1 MPPTPEARMPPL
13 HPTERRVLLGLLEHP
28 RLSDSGLAQR
38 LDLNRSTFASAK
50 AALRRRRVYRTVML
64 PDFAALGF
72 ELLMVATG
80 QLATSLDSEQRRRSW
95 RHVHGAHAHF
105 FTLSNA
111 EKLVTM
117 AMGHNYTQLQHRLDL
132 FSYHYSHRDFL
143 DPGSLRVS
151 FFPLALSRF
160 HVMLDW
166 AGVVRAHLGIEPS
179 VAAHTSSPAVPPPAA
194 APSAAARSPHAPHPA
209 RAHSAGHPPVVPPSF
224 DPGSATR
231 LKPRQ
236 RAVLRALVAEPE
248 ATDGRI
254 AELADVSRITAAQ
267 LRRQLYDDGLLAPQC
282 VVSPRALG
290 LRLWVLVQ
298 LSFTP
303 GSLPEQR
310 APATAELLGLTPLTY
325 IEQQQE
331 ALAIFLF
338 PGVET
343 FQATLNTLT
352 RAFETGGH
360 LASKPQTQMFLL
372 GDVKFAHPYNF
383 AGNLAIGESEPP
395 THHH

>member
-1 MPPTPEARMPPL
+1 M
-13 HPTERRVLLGLLEHP
+13 LLGLLEHP
-28 RLSDSGLAQR
+28 RLTDSRLAQR

-50 AALRRRRVYRTVML
+50 AALRRRHIYRTVMR

-80 QLATSLDSEQRRRSW
+80 QLATSRDSEQRRRSW

-105 FTLSNA
+105 FTISNA

-160 HVMLDW
+160 HVALDW
-166 AGVVRAHLGIEPS
+166 AGVARAHLELE
-179 VAAHTSSPAVPPPAA
+179 SPTTAPATAPAA
-194 APSAAARSPHAPHPA
+194 ARASLLTSPSSATDPSLQRADTGPGTASHPA
-209 RAHSAGHPPVVPPSF
+209 GTRATGHPPGALPSF
-224 DPGSATR
+224 DPCAATR

-236 RAVLRALVAEPE
+236 RAVLCALVAEPD

-254 AELADVSRITAAQ
+254 AELAGVSRVTAAQ
-267 LRRQLYDDGLLAPQC
+267 QRRQLYDDELLTPQR
-282 VVSPRALG
+282 VVSPQALG

-298 LSFTP
+298 LSFIP

-310 APATAELLGLTPLTY
+310 APATAELLGLTPLSY

-352 RAFETGGH
+352 RAFESGGH
-360 LASKPQTQMFLL
+360 LTRKPQTQMFLL
-372 GDVKFAHPYNF
+372 GDVKFADPYNF
-383 AGNLAIGESEPP
+383 AGNLAIGESEQPP
-395 THHH
+395 HHP